1 MRFLGSRLSIVLT
14 TAALPAC
21 VAATVSPP
29 PKPAGAAD
37 PVVPPPAATAD
48 RPPSQSIERLAFG
61 AETLLSG
68 ARRDTL
74 TTRVTVTNRGT
85 TPVLAAHGDCAVEL
99 RAWRTPAR
107 QGEPVWRSSRVDHVC
122 LDYLDQKTLAPGE
135 AYSPDPFRVRFQVQ
149 RILGDSLAPARY
161 YFDAEVRLVD
171 PTRTPQG
178 HHRIRVS
185 AGEADLRR
193 P

>member
-1 MRFLGSRLSIVLT
+1 MAL
-14 TAALPAC
+14 TAALGAC
-21 VAATVSPP
+21 VAATASPP
-29 PKPAGAAD
+29 PEPAGTAD
-37 PVVPPPAATAD
+37 PVIPPPAATAD
-48 RPPSQSIERLAFG
+48 TPPTQSIEKLACA

-68 ARRDTL
+68 TRRDTL
-74 TTRVTVTNRGT
+74 ATRVTVTNRGT
-85 TPVLAAHGDCAVEL
+85 TPVLVAHGDCAVEL

-135 AYSPDPFRVRFQVQ
+135 SYSPDPFRVRFPVQ
-149 RILGDSLAPARY
+149 RVLGDSLAAARY

-171 PTRTPQG
+171 QTRTPQS